1 MTCTRYT
8 SGSVIDEVAIFPLPQ
23 VVLFPGALMPLHI
36 FEPRYRTMTRDV
48 LATTREITI
57 ALIPEDHKT
66 DRYGQPQIA
75 EIAGVG
81 EIVRCD
87 ALPDGRFNLL
97 VEGRARARLE
107 ELPYKKPYRRA
118 RLTVLGANE
127 SCADPALVRALVST
141 ATCVAGAVRKCHPSF
156 RFCLPQTDDVGVLV
170 DACAHY
176 LVLEGTERQKL
187 LETLDVC
194 ERVKRCLEV
203 LLAQQASFGE
213 GNDTLH

>member
-1 MTCTRYT
+1 MTCIRYR
-8 SGSVIDEVAIFPLPQ
+8 SGDVIDEVAIFPLPQ
-23 VVLFPGALMPLHI
+23 VVLFPGAIMPLHI

-48 LATTREITI
+48 LATTRQLTI
-57 ALIPEDHKT
+57 ALIPEDHAK

-75 EIAGVG
+75 TVAGIG

-97 VEGRARARLE
+97 VEGRARARVE
-107 ELPYKKPYRRA
+107 ELPYKRPYRRA
-118 RLTVLGANE
+118 RLTVLDASSG
-127 SCADPALVRALVST
+127 CADPALVRALVST

-156 RFCLPQTDDVGVLV
+156 RFCLPQTDDPGILA
-170 DACAHY
+170 DACSHY
-176 LVLEGTERQKL
+176 LVLEGTERQSL

-194 ERVKRCLEV
+194 ERVKLCLEV
-203 LLAQQASFGE
+203 LLAQQAMFSE

>member
-1 MTCTRYT
+1 MTCSRYACGT
-8 SGSVIDEVAIFPLPQ
+8 VIDDAAVFPLPQ

-48 LATTREITI
+48 LASTRELSIV
-57 ALIPEDHKT
+57 LIPEDHRT
-66 DRYGQPQIA
+66 NRYGQPQIA

-81 EIVRCD
+81 EIIRCD

-97 VEGRARARLE
+97 VEGRARVRVE
-107 ELPYKKPYRRA
+107 ELPYRRPYRRA
-118 RLTVLGANE
+118 KLTVLGAGS

-156 RFCLPQTDDVGVLV
+156 KFCLPQTDDAGVLA

-176 LVLEGTERQKL
+176 LVLEGTERQSL

-194 ERVKRCLEV
+194 ERVQRCLDI
-203 LLAQQASFGE
+203 LLAQQAMFSEGE
-213 GNDTLH
+213 DIVH

>member
-1 MTCTRYT
+1 MTCTRYV
-8 SGSVIDEVAIFPLPQ
+8 SGSVIDEVAVFPLPQ

-48 LATTREITI
+48 LATTRQLSI
-57 ALIPEDHKT
+57 ALIPEDHET

-75 EIAGVG
+75 GIAGIG
-81 EIVRCD
+81 EIVKCD

-97 VEGRARARLE
+97 VEGRARVRVE
-107 ELPYKKPYRRA
+107 ELPYKRPYRRA
-118 RLTVLGANE
+118 RLTVLDSTTG
-127 SCADPALVRALVST
+127 CADPALVRALVST

-156 RFCLPQTDDVGVLV
+156 RFCLPQTDDAGILA

-194 ERVKRCLEV
+194 ERVQHCLDV
-203 LLAQQASFGE
+203 LLAQQAMFCDGS
-213 GNDTLH
+213 DTVH